1 MLTASSDL
9 VSLAR
14 SQIALL
20 TQGLGAGTSA
30 VYLTESTSD
39 GMPPNLIEVVVYPEE
54 NVPTLLPE
62 NFLML
67 PAIEKEEKGG
77 LVRQRRM
84 VLPLIYQEAI
94 LGFLM
99 TGRDDRDWTE
109 IEQTQIQQVAN
120 TLAIAC
126 ALDRRCQWL
135 EENQRRAYEQ
145 ENHFLSS
152 LLHQL
157 RNPLTAIRTFSQL
170 LLRRVFPED
179 PNHKFVS
186 GILREARHIQ
196 DLLAEAESSKPLL
209 LSPSKFS
216 QSKPELSMLPAA
228 ELELSSIDLKEML
241 DGIATAASAI
251 AQERNLHFMAVF
263 PEYIPSVMANT
274 AALREVLGN
283 LVDNALKYTPEE
295 GYVGLSV
302 AVGQNSVSL
311 IVRDTGVGIPEAD
324 MEHLFERSF
333 RGRQASG
340 EIVGTGL
347 GLAIAH
353 DLIQKMHGNIQV
365 SSQPDLGSIFTV
377 NLKINLNS

>member
-9 VSLAR
+9 VALAR

-20 TQGLGAGTSA
+20 TQSLGAGASA
-30 VYLTESTSD
+30 VYLTESTPD
-39 GMPPNLIEVVVYPEE
+39 GLPPNLIEVVVYPED
-54 NVPTLLPE
+54 NVSALPPEIFPILPTT
-62 NFLML
+62 
-67 PAIEKEEKGG
+67 EKGD
-77 LVRQRRM
+77 LMRQRRM

-109 IEQTQIQQVAN
+109 TEQTQIQQVAN

-135 EENQRRAYEQ
+135 EENQRRVYEQ
-145 ENHFLSS
+145 QNHFLSS

-170 LLRRVFPED
+170 LLRRIMPED

-196 DLLAEAESSKPLL
+196 DLLTEAEQPTPLL
-209 LSPSKFS
+209 LA
-216 QSKPELSMLPAA
+216 QSKPELALLPAA
-228 ELELSSIDLKEML
+228 ELELRPTDLKEIL
-241 DGIATAASAI
+241 DAISTAASAI

-263 PEYIPSVMANT
+263 PEYIPLVLAN
-274 AALREVLGN
+274 ASALREVLSN

-295 GYVGLSV
+295 GCVGLSV
-302 AVGQNSVSL
+302 SAVDGYVSV
-311 IVRDTGVGIPEAD
+311 IVQDTGVGIPASD
-324 MEHLFERSF
+324 MAHLFKRSF

-340 EIVGTGL
+340 NIAGTGL
-347 GLAIAH
+347 GLAIAN
-353 DLIQKMHGNIQV
+353 DLIQKMQGNIQV
-365 SSQPDLGSIFTV
+365 SSQPNLGSIFTV
-377 NLKINLNS
+377 NLKTSLES

>member
-20 TQGLGAGTSA
+20 TQGLGAGASA

-54 NVPTLLPE
+54 NVKMLSPE
-62 NFLML
+62 HLLML
-67 PAIEKEEKGG
+67 PTLEKGE

-84 VLPLIYQEAI
+84 VLPLIYQDTI

-109 IEQTQIQQVAN
+109 LEQTQIQQVAN

-135 EENQRRAYEQ
+135 EENQRRVYEQ
-145 ENHFLSS
+145 QNHFLSS

-170 LLRRVFPED
+170 LLRRIFPED

-196 DLLAEAESSKPLL
+196 DLLAEAELATPLITPL
-209 LSPSKFS
+209 MLAE
-216 QSKPELSMLPAA
+216 SKPELALLPAA
-228 ELELSSIDLKEML
+228 ELELEPIDLRELL
-241 DGIATAASAI
+241 DDISTTASAI
-251 AQERNLHFMAVF
+251 AQERNLHFVTVF
-263 PEYIPSVMANT
+263 PEYIPLAIANA

-283 LVDNALKYTPEE
+283 LVENALKYTPSE

-302 AVGQNSVSL
+302 GVGKGYVSI
-311 IVRDTGVGIPEAD
+311 IVRDTGVGIPESD
-324 MEHLFERSF
+324 LEHLFERRF
-333 RGRQASG
+333 RGQQAHG
-340 EIVGTGL
+340 NIAGTGL
-347 GLAIAH
+347 GLAIAN
-353 DLIQKMHGNIQV
+353 DLIQKMYGSIQV
-365 SSQPDLGSIFTV
+365 SSQPNQGSIFTV
-377 NLKINLNS
+377 NLKTKIES

>member
-9 VSLAR
+9 VTIAR

-20 TQGLGAGTSA
+20 TQSLGAGASA
-30 VYLTESTSD
+30 VYLTEETSD
-39 GMPPNLIEVVVYPEE
+39 GMPPNLIQVVAYPDD
-54 NVPTLLPE
+54 NVPTLPPE
-62 NFLML
+62 TFPML
-67 PAIEKEEKGG
+67 PTSEKGD

-109 IEQTQIQQVAN
+109 PEQTQIQQVAN
-120 TLAIAC
+120 TLAVAC

-135 EENQRRAYEQ
+135 EENQRRVYEQ
-145 ENHFLSS
+145 QNHFLSS

-170 LLRRVFPED
+170 LLRRIMPED

-196 DLLAEAESSKPLL
+196 DLLAEAEHPTPLL
-209 LSPSKFS
+209 LA
-216 QSKPELSMLPAA
+216 QSKTGLALLPAA
-228 ELELSSIDLKEML
+228 ELEILPTDLREIL
-241 DGIATAASAI
+241 DAISTAASAI

-263 PEYIPSVMANT
+263 PEYIPLVLANA

-295 GYVGLSV
+295 GCVGLSV
-302 AVGQNSVSL
+302 SVLDGGYVSV
-311 IVRDTGVGIPEAD
+311 IVQDTGVGIPASD
-324 MEHLFERSF
+324 MTHLFERSF
-333 RGRQASG
+333 RGRQADGNIS
-340 EIVGTGL
+340 GTGL
-347 GLAIAH
+347 GLAIAN
-353 DLIQKMHGNIQV
+353 DLIKKMHGNIQV

-377 NLKINLNS
+377 NLKMNLES